1 MPPSVRYSVP
11 MLLTVSTTYQ
21 PATDLG
27 YLLHKNPARV
37 QSEELTFGKAHVFYP
52 DADENLCTV
61 ALLVDVDPIG
71 LVRGRG
77 PAGEG
82 GQLEQ
87 YVNDRPYAANSF
99 LSVAMSRV
107 FASALGGRSKD
118 RPELAE
124 TTIPLRA
131 HLPVL
136 RARGG
141 EDLVRRLFEP
151 LGYMVEVQNSVLDE
165 QFPEW
170 GASPY
175 VSLTLHGTAK
185 LKDLLTHIYVLV
197 PVLDNDK
204 HYFVS
209 ADEIEKLLR
218 RGEGWL
224 PQHPEKDLIVSRYLK
239 RHAALTRVAL
249 ERLLVD
255 EPEREEATLDEA
267 PAEVAPERQ
276 PGAHTQRLER
286 VLEHLRQAGAKRVLD
301 LGCGEGRLLRLLLSE
316 KQFEFITG
324 MDVSWRALE
333 IARERIRMDRMNERQ
348 RARVELV
355 QGSLVYRDARLRGFD
370 AAAVVEVI
378 EHLDAPRLAA
388 FERNLFEFA
397 QPTHLVLTTPNAEY
411 NAVFPTLPEGRFRH
425 SDHRFEWTRAEFATW
440 ANRVATRF
448 GYTVRLEGVG
458 PEDPQHGHL
467 SQIAIFSR
475 TESVTA

>member
-1 MPPSVRYSVP
+1 

-37 QSEELTFGKAHVFYP
+37 QTEELTFGKAHVFYP
-52 DADENLCTV
+52 DADDNLCTA

-82 GQLEQ
+82 RQFEQ

-99 LSVAMSRV
+99 LSVAMGRV

-124 TTIPLRA
+124 TAIPLRA
-131 HLPVL
+131 NLPVL

-151 LGYMVEVQNSVLDE
+151 LGYTIEVENGLLDE

-170 GASPY
+170 GTTPY
-175 VSLTLHGTAK
+175 ISLTLAATTK

-209 ADEIEKLLR
+209 TDEIEKLLR

-239 RHAALTRVAL
+239 RQAALTRVAL
-249 ERLLVD
+249 ERLLID

-267 PAEVAPERQ
+267 PPEDVTEAR
-276 PGAHTQRLER
+276 PGAHAQRLER
-286 VLEHLRQAGAKRVLD
+286 VLEHLRQTGAKRVLD
-301 LGCGEGRLLRLLLSE
+301 LGCGEGRLLRLLLAE

-333 IARERIRMDRMNERQ
+333 IARERLQLDRMNERQ
-348 RARVELV
+348 RGRVELV
-355 QGSLVYRDARLRGFD
+355 QGSLVYRDTRLEGFD

-378 EHLDAPRLAA
+378 EHLDGARLAA

-397 QPTHLVLTTPNAEY
+397 RPTHVVLTTPNAEY
-411 NAVFPTLPEGRFRH
+411 NAVFPTLAEGRFRH
-425 SDHRFEWTRAEFATW
+425 LDHRFEWTRTEFNSWATG
-440 ANRVATRF
+440 VAGRF
-448 GYTVRLEGVG
+448 GYSVEFEGVG
-458 PEDPQHGHL
+458 PEDPRHGHL
-467 SQIAIFSR
+467 SQIAVFSR
-475 TESVTA
+475 TETATA